1 MKLPKAI
8 ENLIEALE
16 RLPGIGPKSAA
27 RLGFYLLRVP
37 EGERQA
43 LGNSVLAVGKE
54 TQLCSRCYNVCEAHV
69 ARFAEGDPSNAGE
82 ASGSESPLCSVC
94 ADEKRNPSMICV
106 VEDPLDLISFE
117 KTGKYPGVYH
127 VLHGVISPLEHVGP
141 ENLKIDELINRL
153 RNEPIHEVILALNP
167 SLEGEAT
174 AMYLKKVI
182 SGQFTVDNEKP
193 RITRLASGI
202 PTGGGLEYA
211 DALTLTKALEGR
223 QDF

>member
-54 TQLCSRCYNVCEAHV
+54 TQLCGRCYNVC
-69 ARFAEGDPSNAGE
+69 E

-94 ADEKRNPSMICV
+94 ADEKRDRSMVCV

-141 ENLKIDELINRL
+141 ENLKIDELMNRL
-153 RNEPIHEVILALNP
+153 KTEPIKEVILALNP

-182 SGQFTVDNEKP
+182 SQKP
-193 RITRLASGI
+193 GVGSIRITRLASGI
-202 PTGGGLEYA
+202 PTGGDLEYA

>member
-1 MKLPKAI
+1 M

-37 EGERQA
+37 ESERQA
-43 LGNSVLAVGKE
+43 LGNSVLAVGQE
-54 TQLCSRCYNVCEAHV
+54 VRLCDRCFNISESELCEVCEDSQ
-69 ARFAEGDPSNAGE
+69 RDPS
-82 ASGSESPLCSVC
+82 V
-94 ADEKRNPSMICV
+94 ICV
-106 VEDPLDLISFE
+106 VEDPLDLIAFE
-117 KTGKYPGVYH
+117 KTGKYRGLYH
-127 VLHGVISPLEHVGP
+127 VLHGVIAPLEHIGP
-141 ENLKIDELINRL
+141 DNLKIAELIARL
-153 RNEPIHEVILALNP
+153 KSGVRSQESGVKEVILALNP

-174 AMYLKKVI
+174 AMYIKKVMSQESVVSSRGI
-182 SGQFTVDNEKP
+182 

-202 PTGGGLEYA
+202 PTGGDLEYA

>member
-16 RLPGIGPKSAA
+16 RLPGIGPKTAA

-37 EGERQA
+37 EEERQA
-43 LGNSVLAVGKE
+43 LGQSVLAVGHE
-54 TQLCSRCYNVCEAHV
+54 TQLCNRCFNIGESNLCAVCVDESR
-69 ARFAEGDPSNAGE
+69 D
-82 ASGSESPLCSVC
+82 CSV
-94 ADEKRNPSMICV
+94 ICV

-117 KTGKYPGVYH
+117 KTGKYHGIYH

-141 ENLKIDELINRL
+141 ENLKIAELLPRL
-153 RNEPIHEVILALNP
+153 GQQVREVILALNP

-174 AMYLKKVI
+174 AMYIRKEIRRQAAIDKEI
-182 SGQFTVDNEKP
+182 

-202 PTGGGLEYA
+202 PTGGDLEYA
-211 DALTLTKALEGR
+211 DSLTLTKALEGR
-223 QDF
+223 QEY

>member
-37 EGERQA
+37 EEERQA
-43 LGNSVLAVGKE
+43 LGNSVLAVGRE
-54 TQLCSRCYNVCEAHV
+54 IQLCERCFNVSEAPLCKVCEDSQ
-69 ARFAEGDPSNAGE
+69 RDQST
-82 ASGSESPLCSVC
+82 L
-94 ADEKRNPSMICV
+94 CV

-117 KTGKYPGVYH
+117 KTGKYSGVYH

-141 ENLKIDELINRL
+141 ENLKISELISRI
-153 RNEPIHEVILALNP
+153 RDQRSEIREMILALNP

-174 AMYLKKVI
+174 AMYIKKVI
-182 SGQFTVDNEKP
+182 GESQQAVGSKAL

-202 PTGGGLEYA
+202 PTGGDLEYA

>member
-37 EGERQA
+37 ESERQA
-43 LGNSVLAVGKE
+43 LGNSVLAVGQE
-54 TQLCSRCYNVCEAHV
+54 VRLCDRCFNISESELCEVCEDSQ
-69 ARFAEGDPSNAGE
+69 RDPS
-82 ASGSESPLCSVC
+82 V
-94 ADEKRNPSMICV
+94 ICV
-106 VEDPLDLISFE
+106 VEDPLDLIAFE
-117 KTGKYPGVYH
+117 KTGKYRGLYH
-127 VLHGVISPLEHVGP
+127 VLHGVIAPLEHIGP
-141 ENLKIDELINRL
+141 DNLKIAELIARL
-153 RNEPIHEVILALNP
+153 KSGVVSRESGVKEVILALNP

-174 AMYLKKVI
+174 AMYIKKVMSQESVVSSRGI
-182 SGQFTVDNEKP
+182 

-202 PTGGGLEYA
+202 PTGGDLEYA

>member
-1 MKLPKAI
+1 MIKLPKAI

-37 EGERQA
+37 ENERQM
-43 LGNSVLAVGKE
+43 LGNSVLAVGQE
-54 TQLCSRCYNVCEAHV
+54 TQLCGRCYNVCEAHV
-69 ARFAEGDPSNAGE
+69 ARFAEGEPSNVSE
-82 ASGSESPLCSVC
+82 APLCKVC
-94 ADEKRNPSMICV
+94 EDSQRDQSTLCV

-117 KTGKYPGVYH
+117 KTGKYPGIYH

-141 ENLKIDELINRL
+141 ENLKILELINRL
-153 RNEPIHEVILALNP
+153 TTEPINEIILALNP

-174 AMYLKKVI
+174 AMYIKKFIRQEPRVSSRGI
-182 SGQFTVDNEKP
+182 

-202 PTGGGLEYA
+202 PTGGDLEYA

>member
-1 MKLPKAI
+1 MRLPKAI

-37 EGERQA
+37 ESERQA
-43 LGNSVLAVGKE
+43 LGNSVLEVGKE
-54 TQLCSRCYNVCEAHV
+54 TQLCSRCFNVC
-69 ARFAEGDPSNAGE
+69 E
-82 ASGSESPLCSVC
+82 ASGSESPLCLVC
-94 ADEKRNPSMICV
+94 ADEKRDKSTICV

-117 KTGKYPGVYH
+117 KTGKYPGIYH
-127 VLHGVISPLEHVGP
+127 VLHGVISPLEHIGP
-141 ENLKIDELINRL
+141 ENLRIEEFLQRL
-153 RNEPIHEVILALNP
+153 DGSVKEIILALNP

-182 SGQFTVDNEKP
+182 GHKLGTSGI

-202 PTGGGLEYA
+202 PTGGDLEYA

>member
-16 RLPGIGPKSAA
+16 RLPGIGPKTAA

-37 EGERQA
+37 EEERRA
-43 LGNSVLAVGKE
+43 LGNSVLAVGQEVK
-54 TQLCSRCYNVCEAHV
+54 LCGRCFNICESKIATGREDSEPERFVCVVCVDESR
-69 ARFAEGDPSNAGE
+69 DQST
-82 ASGSESPLCSVC
+82 
-94 ADEKRNPSMICV
+94 ICV

-117 KTGKYPGVYH
+117 KTGKYHGVYH

-141 ENLKIDELINRL
+141 ENLKIAELIARLKPAANR
-153 RNEPIHEVILALNP
+153 PQPAVKEVILALNP

-174 AMYLKKVI
+174 AMYIRKEIRRQATGDRGIK
-182 SGQFTVDNEKP
+182 
-193 RITRLASGI
+193 ITRLASGI
-202 PTGGGLEYA
+202 PTGGDLEYA
-211 DALTLTKALEGR
+211 DALTLTRALEGR

>member
-54 TQLCSRCYNVCEAHV
+54 TQLCSRCYNVC
-69 ARFAEGDPSNAGE
+69 E

-182 SGQFTVDNEKP
+182 SGQFTVDSEKP

-202 PTGGGLEYA
+202 PTGGDLEYA

>member
-1 MKLPKAI
+1 MITGSLLREVNFQDEIIGMKLPKAI

-37 EGERQA
+37 ENERQM
-43 LGNSVLAVGKE
+43 LGNSVLAVGRE
-54 TQLCSRCYNVCEAHV
+54 IQLCERCFNVSEAPLCKVCEDLQ
-69 ARFAEGDPSNAGE
+69 RDQST
-82 ASGSESPLCSVC
+82 L
-94 ADEKRNPSMICV
+94 CV

-117 KTGKYPGVYH
+117 KTGKYSGVYH

-141 ENLKIDELINRL
+141 ENLKISELMSRL
-153 RNEPIHEVILALNP
+153 ANEPINEIILALNP

-174 AMYLKKVI
+174 AMYLKKLI
-182 SGQFTVDNEKP
+182 SQKP
-193 RITRLASGI
+193 GADRIRITRLASGI
-202 PTGGGLEYA
+202 PTGGDLEYA

>member
-37 EGERQA
+37 ESERQA
-43 LGNSVLAVGKE
+43 LGNSVLAVGQE
-54 TQLCSRCYNVCEAHV
+54 VRLCDRCFNISESELCEVCEDSQ
-69 ARFAEGDPSNAGE
+69 RDPS
-82 ASGSESPLCSVC
+82 V
-94 ADEKRNPSMICV
+94 ICV
-106 VEDPLDLISFE
+106 VEDPLDLIAFE
-117 KTGKYPGVYH
+117 KTGKYRGLYH
-127 VLHGVISPLEHVGP
+127 VLHGVIAPLEHVGP
-141 ENLKIDELINRL
+141 DNLKIAELIARL
-153 RNEPIHEVILALNP
+153 KSGVGSRESGVKEVILALNP

-174 AMYLKKVI
+174 AMYIKKVMSQESVVSSRGI
-182 SGQFTVDNEKP
+182 

-202 PTGGGLEYA
+202 PTGGDLEYA